1 MSEVYGMKVD
11 GYIVKTET
19 KSLII
24 DIEQNRKEITDEI
37 VTSLIAER
45 KRLGYTQQDVADVS
59 GMKAPNVT
67 RIESRKYSPS
77 LDVLMRY
84 ANALGKKIYLGLK
97 DGRDVESSHVAES
110 VIYQGN
116 HKRAF
121 PIGISDYKRISRDY
135 YYVDKTLLIRD
146 LLDEQSQVMLF
157 TRPRRFGKTLNMDML
172 RVFFEK
178 TQEDTSVYFKD
189 KLIWK
194 CGERYQEYQGKYPVI
209 FITFKDVKFRN
220 WEDTFVKLRKLFS
233 DEACRHMELRES
245 DQCSA
250 FDKQYF
256 ENMLSQG
263 LDFVD
268 LADAFMILSRMLH
281 AHHGVAPIII
291 VDEYDIPIQQGYV
304 NGYYEDAVAFIRNL
318 FSGGFKDN
326 SHLSFGYMTGILRVA
341 QESIFSGLNNI
352 RVNSIL
358 EDSYSE
364 YFGFTPEEVKAMCIQ
379 HGASDKYQEIS
390 EWYDGYC
397 FGDKEIFNP
406 WSVINYFTNKYKTKA
421 YWLYTSSNDI
431 IAELL
436 EKATPD
442 VCEHLKELIDGNSII
457 IPVSTDVIYPQIRNN
472 PVSIFSFLLMTGYL
486 KVEENDL
493 PPEMD
498 GMYGVAIPNK
508 EIASVYKKEILA
520 KMTDHVPISTTVGI
534 QEALSRMEVDA
545 LQENLQKFLWQ
556 TVSYYDTQGE
566 NFYHG
571 LVLGLCAMMDSHYAV
586 TSNREAGEGRYDVQ
600 LMPKMIG
607 LPGIIIE
614 LKYKKDVDEEEL
626 RNISRDAL
634 KQIDERKY
642 DTQMKEAEISSIY
655 KYGVAFS
662 GKRVEIACSVV
673 GGEA

>member
-1 MSEVYGMKVD
+1 MSGVCDMKVD
-11 GYIVKTET
+11 EYIVKTET

-45 KRLGYTQQDVADVS
+45 KRLGYTQQDVADIS

-110 VIYQGN
+110 VIYQGK

-121 PIGISDYKRISRDY
+121 PIGISDYKRTSRDY

-157 TRPRRFGKTLNMDML
+157 ARPRRFGKTLNMDML

-194 CGERYQEYQGKYPVI
+194 CGERYREYQGKYPVI

-245 DQCSA
+245 NQCSA

-256 ENMLSQG
+256 ENMLSQE

-281 AHHGVAPIII
+281 THHGVAPIII

-406 WSVINYFTNKYKTKA
+406 WSVINYFTNKYRTKA

-442 VCEHLKELIDGNSII
+442 VCEHLKELIDGKSII

-600 LMPKMIG
+600 LMPKMTG

-642 DTQMKEAEISSIY
+642 DTQMKEAEISLIY

-673 GGEA
+673 GGES

>member
-45 KRLGYTQQDVADVS
+45 KRLGYTQQDVADIS

-256 ENMLSQG
+256 ENMLSQE

-498 GMYGVAIPNK
+498 GMYGIAIPNK

>member
-1 MSEVYGMKVD
+1 MNVD
-11 GYIVKTET
+11 EYIVKTE
-19 KSLII
+19 KGSLVI
-24 DIEQNRKEITDEI
+24 DFEQNRKEMTDGI
-37 VTSLIAER
+37 VTSLIEER
-45 KRLGYTQQDVADVS
+45 KRLGYTQQDIADIS

-84 ANALGKKIYLGLK
+84 ANALGKKLYLGLAD
-97 DGRDVESSHVAES
+97 DGADDVCRVAETPS
-110 VIYQGN
+110 YQGDQ
-116 HKRAF
+116 KRAF
-121 PIGISDYKRISRDY
+121 PIGISDYKRASRDY

-157 TRPRRFGKTLNMDML
+157 TRPRRFGKSLNMDML
-172 RVFFEK
+172 RVYFEK

-189 KLIWK
+189 KLIWD
-194 CGERYQEYQGKYPVI
+194 CGERYREYQGKYPVI
-209 FITFKDVKFRN
+209 FVTFKDVKYRT
-220 WEDTFVKLRKLFS
+220 WDDTFAKLRKVFS
-233 DEACRHMELRES
+233 DEACRHMELSES
-245 DQCSA
+245 DKCTS
-250 FDKQYF
+250 FDKRYF
-256 ENMLSQG
+256 ESLLSQE
-263 LDFVD
+263 LDFVN

-304 NGYYEDAVAFIRNL
+304 NGYYEDAVTFVRNL

-326 SHLSFGYMTGILRVA
+326 SHLSFGFMTGILRVA

-358 EDSYSE
+358 ETSYSE
-364 YFGFTPEEVKAMCIQ
+364 YFGFTPEEVKAMCIRY
-379 HGASDKYQEIS
+379 GVSDKFQELS

-397 FGDKEIFNP
+397 FGNKEVFNP
-406 WSVINYFTNKYKTKA
+406 WSVINYFADKYKTKA
-421 YWLYTSSNDI
+421 YWVFTSSNDI

-436 EKATPD
+436 EEATPD
-442 VCEHLKELIDGNSII
+442 VCEHLKELLDGNSFI
-457 IPVSTDVIYPQIRNN
+457 IPVSTDVIYPQIKNN
-472 PVSIFSFLLMTGYL
+472 PASIFSFLLMTGYL

-493 PPEMD
+493 PPEME

-508 EIASVYKKEILA
+508 EIASVYKREILA
-520 KMTDHVPISTTVGI
+520 KMASRVSISTTVGV
-534 QEALSRMEVDA
+534 QEALSRMDVDA

-586 TSNREAGEGRYDVQ
+586 SSNREAGEGRYDVQ
-600 LMPKMIG
+600 LMPKRNG
-607 LPGIIIE
+607 LPGILIE
-614 LKYKKDVDEEEL
+614 LKYKKDVNEDEL
-626 RNISRDAL
+626 RSIAKKAL
-634 KQIDERKY
+634 KQIEERKY
-642 DTQMKEAEISSIY
+642 DAHMKAAGINSIY

-662 GKRVEIACSVV
+662 GKRVEITSSVS
-673 GGEA
+673 GGEG